1 MSTPERRQAQVR
13 RARIVA
19 VVGVVTVTLYAAC
32 AAVHALVL
40 NPLAAVPGRTL
51 GEIVVDIEASH
62 DALGTWSA
70 LAVLL
75 GGVLIALTILAIT
88 WLSAAPRPC
97 HVASWFLGMLAAG
110 SPASFMASVGP
121 ATAVADAYG
130 VSGADASPSGL
141 VLHLVSAVAFL
152 ALVGVLVHDARRTG
166 PVGLGRGTASAAG

>member
-1 MSTPERRQAQVR
+1 MSTPERRQPQVR

-51 GEIVVDIEASH
+51 SEIVVHIESSH
-62 DALGTWSA
+62 DALGTWTT
-70 LAVLL
+70 LAVLV
-75 GGVLIALTILAIT
+75 GGVLIALTLLAIT
-88 WLSAAPRPC
+88 WLSAAPRPS
-97 HVASWFLGMLAAG
+97 HVAAWFLGMLAAG
-110 SPASFMASVGP
+110 SPASFIASVGP
-121 ATAVADAYG
+121 AAAVADAYG
-130 VSGADASPSGL
+130 VSGDDASPSGL
-141 VLHLVSAVAFL
+141 ALHLASTVAFL